1 MNLDKEGV
9 RLSFQ
14 ERCKLWQEQLKKKF
28 FQCRTSVISFFKI
41 KGLIKDTTEPVTLS
55 VQQYKRI
62 VRIIVAGVVTFIV
75 VIGVGIYQFIS
86 LQQSREKEALHEQ
99 QLELM
104 REKTTSLQE
113 KMDKMDSLDQE
124 LRQMVKGAGAGD
136 SPKGE
141 GGVAGSQ
148 KKSPD
153 VSHASY
159 NDLLLATSRLETRT
173 NARIISFITLK
184 TVLSDTAGQ
193 QVRQMQQVSKAY
205 VSPKGG
211 ANAISSTTPSIW
223 PVTGTITSSFGYRG
237 NPIGGGTGF
246 HEGIDIAVDYGT
258 PVRATAAGTVS
269 MAGWGDG
276 YGNLVEID
284 HGNGFVTRYGHN
296 SMVLVVQG
304 QTVKAGD
311 IISLAGSTGRSTG
324 PHVHYEVRV
333 NGTPTDPMLFLP

>member
-1 MNLDKEGV
+1 M
-9 RLSFQ
+9 SFQ
-14 ERCKLWQEQLKKKF
+14 ERCKVWQGQLKKRL
-28 FQCRTSVISFFKI
+28 FQCRTGIQSFFKE
-41 KGLIKDTTEPVTLS
+41 KGILKNTTEPITLS
-55 VQQYKRI
+55 AQQYKRI
-62 VRIIVAGVVTFIV
+62 VRIIAAGVVVFVAV
-75 VIGVGIYQFIS
+75 VGVGIYQFMA
-86 LQQSREKEALHEQ
+86 LQQAREKESLHEQ

-124 LRQMVKGAGAGD
+124 LRQMVKGSGAGD

-193 QVRQMQQVSKAY
+193 QVRQMQQVSSKAY
-205 VSPKGG
+205 ASASGG
-211 ANAISSTTPSIW
+211 VNAVSSTTPSIW
-223 PVTGTITSSFGYRG
+223 PVTGTITSNFGYRG

-246 HEGIDIAVDYGT
+246 HEGLDIAVDYGT
-258 PVRATAAGTVS
+258 PVRATASGKVS
-269 MAGWGDG
+269 MAGWVDG

-296 SMVLVVQG
+296 SMLLVVQG
-304 QTVKAGD
+304 QEVKAGD

-333 NGTPTDPMLFLP
+333 NGTPTDPLLFLP

>member
-1 MNLDKEGV
+1 M
-9 RLSFQ
+9 SFQ
-14 ERCKLWQEQLKKKF
+14 ERCKIWQDQLKKKI
-28 FQCRTSVISFFKI
+28 FQWRTGIQSFFKE
-41 KGLIKDTTEPVTLS
+41 KGILKNTTEPITLS
-55 VQQYKRI
+55 ARQYRRI
-62 VRIIVAGVVTFIV
+62 VRIIAAGVVVFVAV
-75 VIGVGIYQFIS
+75 VGVGIYQFIA
-86 LQQSREKEALHEQ
+86 LQQAREKESLHEQ

-124 LRQMVKGAGAGD
+124 LRQMVKGSGAGD

-193 QVRQMQQVSKAY
+193 QVRQMQQVSSKAY
-205 VSPKGG
+205 ASASGG
-211 ANAISSTTPSIW
+211 VNAVSSTTPSIW
-223 PVTGTITSSFGYRG
+223 PVTGTITSNFGYRG

-246 HEGIDIAVDYGT
+246 HEGLDIAVDYGT
-258 PVRATAAGTVS
+258 PVRSTASGKVS
-269 MAGWGDG
+269 MAGWVDG

-296 SMVLVVQG
+296 SMLLVVQG
-304 QTVKAGD
+304 QEVKAGD

-333 NGTPTDPMLFLP
+333 NGTPTDPLLFLP

>member
-1 MNLDKEGV
+1 M
-9 RLSFQ
+9 SFQ
-14 ERCKLWQEQLKKKF
+14 EQCKIWLDQMKKKL
-28 FQCRTSVISFFKI
+28 FQCRTSIQSFFKETGI
-41 KGLIKDTTEPVTLS
+41 LKNTTEPITLS
-55 VQQYKRI
+55 ARQYKRI
-62 VRIIVAGVVTFIV
+62 VRIIAAGVVAFIAV
-75 VIGVGIYQFIS
+75 AAIGIYQFIS
-86 LQQSREKEALHEQ
+86 LQQAREKESLHEQ

-124 LRQMVKGAGAGD
+124 LRQMVKGSGAGD

-193 QVRQMQQVSKAY
+193 QVRQMQQVSSKAY
-205 VSPKGG
+205 ASASGG
-211 ANAISSTTPSIW
+211 VNAVSSTTPSIW
-223 PVTGTITSSFGYRG
+223 PVTGTITSNFGYRG

-246 HEGIDIAVDYGT
+246 HEGLDIAVDYGT
-258 PVRATAAGTVS
+258 PVRATASGKVS
-269 MAGWGDG
+269 MAGWVDG

-296 SMVLVVQG
+296 SMLLVVQG
-304 QTVKAGD
+304 QEVKAGD

-333 NGTPTDPMLFLP
+333 NGTPTDPLLFLP

>member
-1 MNLDKEGV
+1 M
-9 RLSFQ
+9 SFQ
-14 ERCKLWQEQLKKKF
+14 ERCKIWQDQLKKKI
-28 FQCRTSVISFFKI
+28 FQWRTGIQSFFKE
-41 KGLIKDTTEPVTLS
+41 KGILKNTTEPITLS
-55 VQQYKRI
+55 ARQYRRI
-62 VRIIVAGVVTFIV
+62 VRIIAAGVVVFVAV
-75 VIGVGIYQFIS
+75 VGVGIYQFIA
-86 LQQSREKEALHEQ
+86 LQQAREKESLHEQ

-124 LRQMVKGAGAGD
+124 LRQMVKGSGAGD

-193 QVRQMQQVSKAY
+193 QVRQMQQVSSKAY
-205 VSPKGG
+205 ASASGG
-211 ANAISSTTPSIW
+211 VNAVSSTTPSIW
-223 PVTGTITSSFGYRG
+223 PVTGTITSNFGYRG
-237 NPIGGGTGF
+237 NPIGDGTGF
-246 HEGIDIAVDYGT
+246 HEGLDIAVDYGT
-258 PVRATAAGTVS
+258 PVRATASGKVS
-269 MAGWGDG
+269 MAGWVDG

-296 SMVLVVQG
+296 SMLLVVQG
-304 QTVKAGD
+304 QEVKAGD

-333 NGTPTDPMLFLP
+333 NGTPTDPLLFLP

>member
-1 MNLDKEGV
+1 M
-9 RLSFQ
+9 SFQ
-14 ERCKLWQEQLKKKF
+14 ERCSLWKEQLKKKAF
-28 FQCRTSVISFFKI
+28 SCRASILAFLKARGI
-41 KGLIKDTTEPVTLS
+41 LKDTTGPVTLS
-55 VQQYKRI
+55 AQQYKRI
-62 VRIIVAGVVTFIV
+62 VRLVVAGVIV
-75 VIGVGIYQFIS
+75 FLVVVAIGIYQFIS
-86 LQQSREKEALHEQ
+86 LQQAREKEALHEQ

-113 KMDKMDSLDQE
+113 KMDKMDALDQE
-124 LRQMVKGAGAGD
+124 LRQMVKGSGAGD

-205 VSPKGG
+205 VSAAGG
-211 ANAISSTTPSIW
+211 ANAASSTTPSIW
-223 PVTGTITSSFGYRG
+223 PVTGTITSNFGYRG

-246 HEGIDIAVDYGT
+246 HEGLDIAVDYGT
-258 PVRATAAGTVS
+258 PVRATAAGKVS
-269 MAGWGDG
+269 MAGWVDG

-296 SMVLVVQG
+296 SMLLVVQG

-333 NGTPTDPMLFLP
+333 NGTPTDPLLFLP